1 MELKINFL
9 GENRDADFQDWA
21 SDEASTLKNDIVFYL
36 PEAQTKQ
43 PSKTIHP
50 DEAGGVFDSVVK
62 VLFGQEFLEK
72 IVDIFKT
79 WIEQRGVILA
89 AKKPRI
95 QITVKDDKGNEKNIT
110 LEGNF
115 TNSKELIEQLK
126 SILQ

>member
-21 SDEASTLKNDIVFYL
+21 SEEATSLKNDIRFYL
-36 PEAQTKQ
+36 PEAETKQ
-43 PSKTIHP
+43 PSKTINIG
-50 DEAGGVFDSVVK
+50 EAGGVFDSVVK

-72 IVDIFKT
+72 ILDIFRT

-89 AKKPRI
+89 AKKPKI
-95 QITVKDDKGNEKNIT
+95 QITIKDDKGIEKNIT

-115 TNSKELIEQLK
+115 NNVKELVEQLK